1 MTWVIQNKNTGL
13 FYAGKYW
20 KWGGTPKIYAKIG
33 WAKSALTGLQKHTW
47 NKEFQ
52 ACEIVVFHSNK
63 FADVNIYEA
72 DCVEYSAIFVNGESK
87 GVYGDRVTARDLYEL
102 LVDFEFYKINW
113 FRLKDEICDFFAED
127 DTDDALTEEQLKQ
140 WIIEE

>member
-1 MTWVIQNKNTGL
+1 MAWVIQNKNTGL

-72 DCVEYSAIFVNGESK
+72 SCTEFVAIFINGKYVEK
-87 GVYGDRVTARDLYEL
+87 FFDDIVTAQDLEKLLKDYES
-102 LVDFEFYKINW
+102 YKIHYFKLGHKLCENMGNDYEE
-113 FRLKDEICDFFAED
+113 F
-127 DTDDALTEEQLKQ
+127 TEEQLKE
-140 WIIEE
+140 WIAEE